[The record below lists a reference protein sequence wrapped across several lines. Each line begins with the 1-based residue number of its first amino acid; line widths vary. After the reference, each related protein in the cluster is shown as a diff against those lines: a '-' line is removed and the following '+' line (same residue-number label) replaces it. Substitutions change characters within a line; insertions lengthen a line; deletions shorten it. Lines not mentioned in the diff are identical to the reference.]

1 MRLHQSP
8 LTPRPNQPSLPNSLP
23 QFWLTALKETNFAYG
38 QGINPHTGLS
48 NRQKMNWNWTDV
60 AEFGSRP
67 LTLPALSETSKLE
80 RQQSKMTRLATTIKA
95 ALVLLLT
102 VIGCSGNSTDPVSSD
117 ATLAKSS
124 DASETYGFGSE
135 FGQRALGPIGEV
147 LELSDTQ
154 KEQIKAILQQHR
166 ESFRGHGREYKKDM
180 SFEERRAQRQ
190 ATHACLRDEIF
201 TVLTAEQR
209 AKAEALKAQLDNGQ
223 MPEEIIGKRLD
234 RLREKLHLADEQVA
248 QLKALDTWNTLRQ
261 DRENS
266 DGQREFH
273 KQRNAFHE
281 EYEKQM
287 LNILTPE
294 QQTLFAE
301 MKAQRREQMKRRF
314 HKFGE
319 KPAQRRIE
327 HLTDALGLDE
337 AQQAQ
342 LEEIFANLRANF
354 EEELQQGS
362 GRRNRD
368 RMRQAM
374 HDKMSEVDERTRA
387 ILTAEQLQ
395 KYEELKAEHG
405 KRRGGGF

>member
-1 MRLHQSP
+1 
-8 LTPRPNQPSLPNSLP
+8 
-23 QFWLTALKETNFAYG
+23 
-38 QGINPHTGLS
+38 
-48 NRQKMNWNWTDV
+48 
-60 AEFGSRP
+60 
-67 LTLPALSETSKLE
+67 
-80 RQQSKMTRLATTIKA
+80 MTRLATTIKA

-102 VIGCSGNSTDPVSSD
+102 VIGCSDNSTDPVSSD

-124 DASETYGFGSE
+124 DASETFGFGSE

-154 KEQIKAILQQHR
+154 KEQIKTILQQHR

-190 ATHACLRDEIF
+190 AMHASLRDEIF

-261 DRENS
+261 GRKNS

-287 LNILTPE
+287 LNILARTANAVCGNEGAEKRTNEATLSQVWSETRTETHRTPD
-294 QQTLFAE
+294 
-301 MKAQRREQMKRRF
+301 RR
-314 HKFGE
+314 
-319 KPAQRRIE
+319 
-327 HLTDALGLDE
+327 TW
-337 AQQAQ
+337 
-342 LEEIFANLRANF
+342 
-354 EEELQQGS
+354 S
-362 GRRNRD
+362 GRGSAGAARRNIC
-368 RMRQAM
+368 Q
-374 HDKMSEVDERTRA
+374 SPG
-387 ILTAEQLQ
+387 
-395 KYEELKAEHG
+395 EL
-405 KRRGGGF
+405 RGGVTAGFGPQKSRSNAASYARQNERS